1 MSVYMGV
8 ETADLFF
15 IFSFANDSYTCI
27 LFTDVM
33 KIGGHGIGFS
43 YTVG

>member
-1 MSVYMGV
+1 MSVYMGI
-8 ETADLFF
+8 EMADLFF
-15 IFSFANDSYTCI
+15 IFSFASLICI

>member
-1 MSVYMGV
+1 MSVIWELRRLIYY
-8 ETADLFF
+8 LFF
-15 IFSFANDSYTCI
+15 ILQMVVKHV

-43 YTVG
+43 YIVG

>member
-1 MSVYMGV
+1 MINF
-8 ETADLFF
+8 L
-15 IFSFANDSYTCI
+15 IFLVQIIVKRI

-43 YTVG
+43 YTVD